1 MKRIAW
7 LSVGLLW
14 LESVLAVGPA
24 FSRDVVVMNLT
35 GVINPSAASYVER
48 GIRQAEEKEAEGVV
62 IMLDTPGGMM
72 VSMDEIVKAIMNS
85 KVPVVVYVGPKGA
98 RAASAGVFIALSA
111 DIVAMA
117 PGTSLGA
124 AHPVDLQGKM
134 ASEKAVNAASAAIK
148 AIAERRKRNPE
159 WAVSTVR
166 KSVAVTDQEALS
178 LKVADL
184 MAEDLDDLLKQL
196 DGREVIVQKTPKKLT
211 TQGANL
217 IQVEMSQR
225 ERFLQILGDPTVAY
239 VLFTLGL
246 LGVIY
251 EFSAPGFGFPGVVG
265 AICMILALYALN
277 AITVSI
283 AGLILMIVAVIMF
296 IMEIK
301 IPSHGALTIGGVI
314 AFALGSLMLF
324 SPHVPTFRLALEL
337 VVLTTVLMAGFFSFV
352 VAKGLLA
359 QKAAVVSGREAL
371 VGLTGEARTK
381 VDQFDGLVFA
391 AGEEWSAWT
400 DEETIPKGTRVK
412 IIGSERNR
420 IKIVKA

>member
-1 MKRIAW
+1 
-7 LSVGLLW
+7 LCLGLLW
-14 LESVLAVGPA
+14 PA
-24 FSRDVVVMNLT
+24 GSALSAEVVVLNLT
-35 GVINPSAASYVER
+35 GVINPSAASYVQR
-48 GIRQAEEKEAEGVV
+48 GIRQAEDKKAECVV

-72 VSMDEIVKAIMNS
+72 VSMDEIVKAILNS
-85 KVPVVVYVGPKGA
+85 KVPVVVYVSPKGA

-117 PGTSLGA
+117 PGTSVGA

-134 ASEKAVNAASAAIK
+134 ASEKQVNAASASIK
-148 AIAERRKRNPE
+148 AIAERRNRNPQ
-159 WAVSTVR
+159 WAESAVR
-166 KSVAVTDQEALS
+166 KSIAVTDQEALS

-184 MAEDLDDLLKQL
+184 VAENLNDLLDQL
-196 DGREVIVQKTPKKLT
+196 QSREVVVEKTPRKLST
-211 TQGANL
+211 KVANL

-283 AGLILMIVAVIMF
+283 AGLILMIIAVIMF

-324 SPHVPTFRLALEL
+324 SPHVPTFRLSLQL
-337 VVLTTVLMAGFFSFV
+337 VVLMTVLMAGFFTFV

-359 QKAAVVSGREAL
+359 QKKAVVSGREAL
-371 VGLTGEARTK
+371 VGMMGEARTK
-381 VDQFDGLVFA
+381 VGQFDGLVFA
-391 AGEEWSAWT
+391 AGEEWSACT
-400 DEETIPKGTRVK
+400 DGEAIPKGTRVK
-412 IIGSERNR
+412 IMGSEGNR
-420 IKIVKA
+420 VRVVKA